1 MFISINVYGGH
12 LHVSYGEGTAKVPIT
27 GKAVVNKLAEAR
39 EPVALALEWMA
50 KQVREGKM
58 DNYIVVP
65 FELKTATVEMLD
77 DLKNKDG
84 EIVKNGDF
92 WAFARMKLMALVPPL
107 MWKACIARCHA
118 EAPLNQNEKNSVF
131 YARLEK
137 LVMAE
142 VEIINKAAA
151 KGNRK

>member
-1 MFISINVYGGH
+1 MYISINVYGGH

-27 GKAVVNKLAEAR
+27 GKAVIHKIAEAR

-58 DNYIVVP
+58 DSYINVP
-65 FELKTATVEMLD
+65 FEIATATVEMLD

-84 EIVKNGDF
+84 EPAKNGDF
-92 WAFARMKLMALVPPL
+92 WAFARAKLMALVPPL
-107 MWKACIARCHA
+107 MWKANIARAYA
-118 EAPLNQNEKNSVF
+118 EEPPNEKNSDF
-131 YARLEK
+131 YKRLEK
-137 LVMAE
+137 LVMAD
-142 VEIINKAAA
+142 VATINKAAA